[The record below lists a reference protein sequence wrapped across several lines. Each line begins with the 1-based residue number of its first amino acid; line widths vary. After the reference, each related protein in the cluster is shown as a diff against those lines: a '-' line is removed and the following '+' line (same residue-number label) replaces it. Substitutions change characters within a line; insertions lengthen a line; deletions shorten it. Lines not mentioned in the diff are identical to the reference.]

1 MQRSSKILFVT
12 DVICAV
18 KGNTRPSI
26 MEKNGTRWVSKTD
39 CSICILSEGT
49 CKLYVI
55 RENVLKRETCFLSK
69 EISCDDDESYL
80 GGRASDI

>member
-1 MQRSSKILFVT
+1 M
-12 DVICAV
+12 ICEV

-39 CSICILSEGT
+39 CSIWRNIRSEGI

-55 RENVLKRETCFLSK
+55 RENVLIHETCFVSRGT
-69 EISCDDDESYL
+69 SCDDDESYL
-80 GGRASDI
+80 GGRAFDI